1 MLASYSSS
9 THPIFI
15 TLQHLA
21 GRMRRIYEIGGH
33 NMLKQMIV
41 WLGVGLLLVLTGC
54 FVLSE
59 PEASSGAVV
68 APTLAA
74 AVEEPVVAEEPVVE
88 EAETAVSA
96 EPTAV
101 VEEVVVATEA
111 VEEETAVSAP
121 QQSADTPIY
130 ELDPAQSEARFI
142 INEVLRGTP
151 TTVVGK
157 TSNVAGQIAFAA
169 NDPASTRVGQIVIG
183 ARDLATD
190 NNFRNRAIANEILH
204 TNQFEFIT
212 FTPTSITGLP
222 DSVAVGESYS
232 FQMVGDL
239 TITDQTQEVV
249 FETTATLVD
258 AATLQGEASTTL
270 AYADFGVTVP
280 FAQSVDAVEE
290 TVTLE
295 LSFVAPAT
303 GPVEAAVSEVVAEGG
318 EDVEAAGETAVSV
331 EPIAND
337 KINLNQM
344 TNEQLLATIPNFGSR
359 MVREFFE
366 YQPYV
371 SIQQFR
377 REIGKYVDDAQ
388 VAAYETYVYVPV
400 SVDDS
405 DAETLK
411 QIPGVDDSLAAALMA
426 ARPFGSNDAFLAK
439 LTELAPAIDPGI
451 AASYL
456 TSG

>member
-1 MLASYSSS
+1 M
-9 THPIFI
+9 I
-15 TLQHLA
+15 
-21 GRMRRIYEIGGH
+21 
-33 NMLKQMIV
+33 KQMTV

-74 AVEEPVVAEEPVVE
+74 AVEEPVMAEEPVVE

-101 VEEVVVATEA
+101 VEEVVVAAEA

-239 TITDQTQEVV
+239 TITDKMQEVV

-258 AATLQGEASTTL
+258 AATLQGEASTML

-290 TVTLE
+290 TVVLE

-303 GPVEAAVSEVVAEGG
+303 GPVEAAVSEAVAEGG
-318 EDVEAAGETAVSV
+318 EDVAEETAVSV
-331 EPIAND
+331 ETIANN

-388 VAAYETYVYVPV
+388 IAAYETYVYVPV

-411 QIPGVDDSLAAALMA
+411 QIPGIDDNLAAALMA

>member
-1 MLASYSSS
+1 
-9 THPIFI
+9 
-15 TLQHLA
+15 
-21 GRMRRIYEIGGH
+21 
-33 NMLKQMIV
+33 MLKQMIV

-222 DSVAVGESYS
+222 DSVAVGESYN

-239 TITDQTQEVV
+239 MITDQTQEVV

>member
-1 MLASYSSS
+1 
-9 THPIFI
+9 
-15 TLQHLA
+15 
-21 GRMRRIYEIGGH
+21 
-33 NMLKQMIV
+33 MLKQMIV

-222 DSVAVGESYS
+222 DSVAVGESYN

-239 TITDQTQEVV
+239 MITDQTQEVV

-388 VAAYETYVYVPV
+388 IAAYETYVYVPV

>member
-1 MLASYSSS
+1 
-9 THPIFI
+9 
-15 TLQHLA
+15 
-21 GRMRRIYEIGGH
+21 
-33 NMLKQMIV
+33 
-41 WLGVGLLLVLTGC
+41 
-54 FVLSE
+54 
-59 PEASSGAVV
+59 
-68 APTLAA
+68 
-74 AVEEPVVAEEPVVE
+74 
-88 EAETAVSA
+88 
-96 EPTAV
+96 
-101 VEEVVVATEA
+101 
-111 VEEETAVSAP
+111 
-121 QQSADTPIY
+121 
-130 ELDPAQSEARFI
+130 FI

-239 TITDQTQEVV
+239 TITDQMQEVV

-270 AYADFGVTVP
+270 VYADFGVTVP

-303 GPVEAAVSEVVAEGG
+303 GPVEAAVSEVVVEGG

-388 VAAYETYVYVPV
+388 IAAYETYVYVPV

-411 QIPGVDDSLAAALMA
+411 QIPGIDDNLAAALMA

>member
-1 MLASYSSS
+1 MKRL
-9 THPIFI
+9 T
-15 TLQHLA
+15 
-21 GRMRRIYEIGGH
+21 
-33 NMLKQMIV
+33 V
-41 WLGVGLLLVLTGC
+41 WLGVGLLLLLTGC

-68 APTLAA
+68 APTLAPA
-74 AVEEPVVAEEPVVE
+74 VVE
-88 EAETAVSA
+88 
-96 EPTAV
+96 P
-101 VEEVVVATEA
+101 EEVVVAEVETA
-111 VEEETAVSAP
+111 VPAEPTAEVVEEEVVVAEEEVEEVVEETAVAESA
-121 QQSADTPIY
+121 QSAEPPIY
-130 ELDPAQSEARFI
+130 ELDPAQSEARFV

-169 NDPASTRVGQIVIG
+169 DDPASTRVGQIVIG

-239 TITDQTQEVV
+239 TITDQTREVT

-258 AATLQGEASTTL
+258 AATLQGEAATTI
-270 AYADFGVTVP
+270 AYADFGLTIP

-290 TVTLE
+290 TVVLE

-303 GPVEAAVSEVVAEGG
+303 GSVEAAVGEEVAVAEGD
-318 EDVEAAGETAVSV
+318 EEAEETAVSV

-344 TNEQLLATIPNFGSR
+344 TSEQLLATIPNFGSR

-366 YQPYV
+366 YQPYI

-377 REIGKYVDDAQ
+377 QEIGKYVDDAQ
-388 VAAYETYVYVPV
+388 VAAYEEYVYVPV

-411 QIPGVDDSLAAALMA
+411 QIPGIDDTIAAALMA

-439 LTELAPAIDPGI
+439 LSELAPAIDPGL
-451 AASYL
+451 AVSYL